1 MLLVSSH
8 PHDAFS
14 IKRVALE
21 SHSGPWT
28 CLPTSVYSLMQVWM
42 EGLVYTEGVV
52 RVVGDLGRLA
62 LVGQSPS
69 HELGALSACMC
80 LGL

>member
-1 MLLVSSH
+1 
-8 PHDAFS
+8 
-14 IKRVALE
+14 
-21 SHSGPWT
+21 
-28 CLPTSVYSLMQVWM
+28 MQVWM

>member
-1 MLLVSSH
+1 MLSPS
-8 PHDAFS
+8 
-14 IKRVALE
+14 RGWALE

-28 CLPTSVYSLMQVWM
+28 CLPASVYSMMQVWM